1 MKKVLALV
9 LAVMMVMSLFAACGN
24 SAANSG
30 NAGNN
35 PSSNDSGN
43 SGASNND
50 SGNASGAIKIGM
62 CGPLTG
68 GAAVYG
74 TAVQVG
80 MQIAVEEINAMGG
93 LQFEL
98 NCQDDEHD
106 TEKAANAYNHLMD
119 WGMQIMAG
127 PVTSNPAKVVAAEC
141 VADGVFML
149 TPSASADAVI
159 EYGDNI
165 FQICFKD
172 TNQGIAS
179 ANYMHQKNLGTTYG
193 VIYDSSDAY
202 STGIYEKFMAQA
214 QANGMNVA
222 KVTSFTADSKD
233 NLTQQVTDC
242 KEAGCDVVFL
252 PFYASEAVQVLTYAN
267 TIGYEPIFFG
277 CDGLDGILAVEGFD
291 PALAEG
297 VMLLTP
303 FSADSSDAA
312 TQAFVAEF
320 QSRTGII
327 PNQFAADAYDVIYS
341 LYKACVAGGVTA
353 DMSAEEISE
362 ILVAQ
367 FTSSDFSFDGLTGKG
382 MTWGEDGAVSKS
394 PMAVIIENGVYVGVE

>member
-1 MKKVLALV
+1 MKKLLAMLLAMAMVLALV
-9 LAVMMVMSLFAACGN
+9 ACGAEKAPVEEAPADDGAEN
-24 SAANSG
+24 APVE
-30 NAGNN
+30 NAGEEAEA
-35 PSSNDSGN
+35 P
-43 SGASNND
+43 A
-50 SGNASGAIKIGM
+50 GAIKIGM

-74 TAVQVG
+74 TAVQAG
-80 MQIAVEEINAMGG
+80 MEIAVEEINALGG
-93 LQFEL
+93 LQFAL

-106 TEKAANAYNHLMD
+106 TEKAANAYNNLMD

-127 PVTSNPAKVVAAEC
+127 PVTTNPAKVVAAEC
-141 VADGVFML
+141 AADGVFML
-149 TPSASADAVI
+149 TPSASGDAVI

-172 TNQGIAS
+172 TNQGTAS
-179 ANYMHQKNLGTTYG
+179 ANYMNEKQLGTKYG

-202 STGIYEKFMAQA
+202 STGIYEKFIAQA
-214 QANGMNVA
+214 EVNGMEVA

-252 PFYASEAVQVLTYAN
+252 PFYAAEAVQVLTYAN
-267 TIGYEPIFFG
+267 TIGYAPIFFG
-277 CDGLDGILAVEGFD
+277 CDGLDGILTQEGFD

-303 FSADSSDAA
+303 FSADSSDEA
-312 TQAFVAEF
+312 TQSFVAKFKEK
-320 QSRTGII
+320 TGII

-367 FTSSDFSFDGLTGKG
+367 FTSAEFTFDGLTGAG
-382 MTWGEDGAVSKS
+382 MTWDATGAVSKS
-394 PMAVIIENGVYVGVE
+394 PMAVVIENGVYVGVE

>member
-1 MKKVLALV
+1 MKKLLAILLAMAMVLAL
-9 LAVMMVMSLFAACGN
+9 AACG
-24 SAANSG
+24 AEKAPVEEAPVEDAPVEEAPAE
-30 NAGNN
+30 NAGEEAEA
-35 PSSNDSGN
+35 P
-43 SGASNND
+43 A
-50 SGNASGAIKIGM
+50 GAIKIGM

-74 TAVQVG
+74 TAVQAG
-80 MQIAVEEINAMGG
+80 MEIAVEEINALGG
-93 LQFEL
+93 LQFAL

-106 TEKAANAYNHLMD
+106 TEKAANAYNNLMD

-141 VADGVFML
+141 AADGVFML

-159 EYGDNI
+159 EYGENI

-172 TNQGIAS
+172 TNQGTAS
-179 ANYMHQKNLGTTYG
+179 ANYMNEKQLGTKYG

-214 QANGMNVA
+214 KENGMDVA

-252 PFYASEAVQVLTYAN
+252 PFYAAEAVQVLTYAN

-277 CDGLDGILAVEGFD
+277 CDGLDGILTQEGFD

-303 FSADSSDAA
+303 FSADSADEA
-312 TQAFVAEF
+312 TVSFVAKF
-320 QSRTGII
+320 QEKTGII

-367 FTSSDFSFDGLTGKG
+367 FTSAEFTFDGLTGAG
-382 MTWGEDGAVSKS
+382 MTWDETGAVSKS
-394 PMAVIIENGVYVGVE
+394 PMAVVIENGVYVGVE